1 VNRLLALFRPGNGV
15 RAVRRQTVSLGW
27 PVAVQQ
33 TLTTLMRTVDI
44 LVTGF
49 FLRRRSP

>member
-1 VNRLLALFRPGNGV
+1 
-15 RAVRRQTVSLGW
+15 VSLGW

-49 FLRRRSP
+49 FLRRRSPRSASQTSTPESRSEW